1 VANVAKLNDRQ
12 RKKIIADRA
21 EGMSIR
27 ELAARYHVSRTTI
40 QRTLK
45 NDPEMGQIVT
55 QKKEQNTADIL
66 AYMESQREIVCQII
80 GKGLSVLNDDEK
92 LKDASPSQITTA
104 LGTLIDKWTMVSQG
118 SGDTAQEDDL
128 SKSLKEIGETL
139 ESDD

>member
-1 VANVAKLNDRQ
+1 MAKLNDRQ